1 VATPLTAGA
10 IGLVREYLRKK
21 RHVTRPSAALLKAAL
36 IAGAIRLTGYASKG
50 TLVDQ
55 QQGYGRVNLDG
66 ILAPA
71 QPAAAKFIDIRPGLQ
86 TGELNR
92 TLMQVKSGNVP
103 LRIVLAYSDY
113 PGPALVNN
121 LNLIVRAPDN
131 RVYAGNQNAAKGP
144 LELDNKNNVE
154 AVQIDQPTLG
164 EWQIEVVGANVPQG
178 AQAFALV
185 ALGHIA

>member
-1 VATPLTAGA
+1 
-10 IGLVREYLRKK
+10 
-21 RHVTRPSAALLKAAL
+21 
-36 IAGAIRLTGYASKG
+36 
-50 TLVDQ
+50 VDH
-55 QQGYGRVNLDG
+55 QQGYGRVNLDN

-71 QPAAAKFIDIRPGLQ
+71 QPASAKFIEIRPGLQ

-92 TLMQVKSGNVP
+92 TPIQVKSENVP
-103 LRIVLAYSDY
+103 LRIVLAYGDY

-131 RVYAGNQNAAKGP
+131 RVYAGNQRPGSGP
-144 LELDNKNNVE
+144 MELDNKNNVE
-154 AVQIDQPTLG
+154 AVQIEQPTPG

-178 AQAFALV
+178 AQGFALV